1 MRLRSARRM
10 ESFIQSEDREMDFY
24 IAIAAVALPICG
36 VVLASIVLFK
46 AVSSLSGASDL
57 SAASERLT
65 RANSI
70 LRTKV
75 LLINFAEAGRRLEAG
90 AASTVKLVRY
100 SSVKVPIVAAQAARK
115 KSPAD
120 LFLEALWSC
129 SDFGLRI
136 SPEIRKWAKELDAEA
151 GRRGVG
157 TSREF
162 QMKAA
167 EIVEALLF
175 VADEETSRNQEM
187 MSILA
192 NMDKMAALAG
202 VEFID
207 PRKGQPVIKRQ
218 HHTVGV
224 LTEHSHVP
232 NTIASVKR
240 RGLMRVD
247 GAEIILPADVVIYGE
262 TY

>member
-1 MRLRSARRM
+1 MSRALAPAKLNPAARMPQDSRKSVDWIDYSA
-10 ESFIQSEDREMDFY
+10 
-24 IAIAAVALPICG
+24 
-36 VVLASIVLFK
+36 
-46 AVSSLSGASDL
+46 
-57 SAASERLT
+57 
-65 RANSI
+65 
-70 LRTKV
+70 
-75 LLINFAEAGRRLEAG
+75 AG

-151 GRRGVG
+151 GRRGGG

-187 MSILA
+187 MSILS

-224 LTEHSHVP
+224 LTEHSQVP